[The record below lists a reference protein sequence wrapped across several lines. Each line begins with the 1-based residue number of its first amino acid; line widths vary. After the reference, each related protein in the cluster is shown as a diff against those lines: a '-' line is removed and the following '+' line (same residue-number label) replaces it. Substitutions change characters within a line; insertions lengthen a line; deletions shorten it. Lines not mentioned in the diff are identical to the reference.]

1 MWTSHTVF
9 ECDGH
14 CAGLLV
20 VVMMMMTMMPMLIRA
35 LFNRLALGTEVNF
48 SEDLGYCRR
57 RGVARL
63 TGLNDSVTINHTQL
77 LFA

>member
-1 MWTSHTVF
+1 MMM
-9 ECDGH
+9 
-14 CAGLLV
+14 V
-20 VVMMMMTMMPMLIRA
+20 VLMMMMVEMMIRA
-35 LFNRLALGTEVNF
+35 LLIRLALGTEVNF

-63 TGLNDSVTINHTQL
+63 TGHYDSVTSNHTQL

>member
-1 MWTSHTVF
+1 
-9 ECDGH
+9 
-14 CAGLLV
+14 
-20 VVMMMMTMMPMLIRA
+20 MMMMVEMMIRA
-35 LFNRLALGTEVNF
+35 LLIRLALGTEVNF

-63 TGLNDSVTINHTQL
+63 TGHYDSVTSNHTQL